1 MPFPGIQLTVG
12 SVFFSVLFDVVGC
25 QAVFLVDPEVIAAL
39 LPRLHVAV
47 LHGEVRL
54 VASFGDNNDDNWV
67 SGRVE
72 KVRKKTFVF
81 SVFFLRS
88 LFDELL
94 RPC

>member
-1 MPFPGIQLTVG
+1 MTFPGIELTVG

-54 VASFGDNNDDNWV
+54 VASLGDNNDNWV
-67 SGRVE
+67 SGRAE

-81 SVFFLRS
+81 SIFFLRS